1 MKVSVESN
9 AKAFLLEK
17 NRNIVT
23 LFLRSTGGG
32 WCGIIQVPELA
43 YKVPEVP
50 EGFQSYDID
59 GLTIYIQK
67 SAAVGAEHISFVL
80 KGFWIFKTVVVEGVK
95 YPKL

>member
-32 WCGIIQVPELA
+32 
-43 YKVPEVP
+43 
-50 EGFQSYDID
+50 
-59 GLTIYIQK
+59 
-67 SAAVGAEHISFVL
+67 
-80 KGFWIFKTVVVEGVK
+80 
-95 YPKL
+95 